1 MYKSTEQP
9 ASLVS
14 EYGSKGSLRDLLE
27 DNDTSKF
34 NLTWEM
40 KKCLMLDVANGL
52 NGLHKSAIKYHG
64 FLKSSNCIVDGRLTV
79 KIADFGLVWAFCT
92 SFINQLS
99 ESIQYWLQCAN
110 QNWTSAA
117 PMTRATFTQ
126 RIITTRYCGC
136 HLSDCGRRCRPCWTM
151 WPIVRSFKSRIRR
164 HLPKR
169 SRV

>member
-1 MYKSTEQP
+1 MLFSHLAKFHGVYRSPEQP

-52 NGLHKSAIKYHG
+52 NGLHKSVIKYHG

-79 KIADFGLVWAFCT
+79 KIADFGHG
-92 SFINQLS
+92 FINLAFVNKS
-99 ESIQYWLQCAN
+99 TKWYNSSTRNTKTLKTKHT
-110 QNWTSAA
+110 QNFNINASSPT
-117 PMTRATFTQ
+117 
-126 RIITTRYCGC
+126 G
-136 HLSDCGRRCRPCWTM
+136 
-151 WPIVRSFKSRIRR
+151 
-164 HLPKR
+164 
-169 SRV
+169 